1 MRRWYCLQRFF
12 DGESRF
18 SASII
23 TAKTRDEAWDIINES
38 IATNNSEEWLMS
50 KKEWNDLKKL
60 IDKK

>member
-12 DGESRF
+12 DGESSF
-18 SASII
+18 SVSII

-38 IATNNSEEWLMS
+38 ISTNNSEEWLMS
-50 KKEWNDLKKL
+50 KKEWTDLKKL